1 MGLHHNA
8 PGEVLNLVELNDQ
21 LPRDATCA
29 IARTDSIEVIRMVLP
44 KGKKVPQ
51 HHAPGEITVQCLKG
65 HVTFSVEG
73 SPRELHAAD
82 WLFLLPKQQHEL
94 EAHED
99 SVVLVTMRRD
109 HNR

>member
-8 PGEVLNLVELNDQ
+8 AGEVLKLLRLNDQ
-21 LPRDATCA
+21 LPHDATFA
-29 IARTDSIEVIRMVLP
+29 IAKTDSIEVIRMVLP
-44 KGKKVPQ
+44 KGKKIPP
-51 HHAPGEITVQCLKG
+51 HHAPGEITVQCLTG

-82 WLFLLPKQQHEL
+82 WLFLMPKQQHAL

-99 SVVLVTMRRD
+99 SVVLVTMRRE
-109 HNR
+109 RS

>member
-29 IARTDSIEVIRMVLP
+29 IARTNSIEVIRMVLP
-44 KGKKVPQ
+44 KGRKVPQ

-73 SPRELHAAD
+73 SPLELHAAD
-82 WLFLLPKQQHEL
+82 WLFLLPNQQHEL

-99 SVVLVTMRRD
+99 SVVLVTMRR
-109 HNR
+109 